1 MFIGKIKRITKKTP
15 PSPTLKKKSVGKFPR
30 RLQQAII
37 ESIIQSLG
45 AQKTARSQPDRLRFE
60 GADFPLDIVCLFF
73 KEILTACL
81 GSCGEKYG
89 KNYRKTAGI
98 HDASCIRSTQQTSFE
113 TTSLDDFKS
122 ATECC
127 ELMAVKGTFGEGCPE
142 AGKLLTFFGDIGA
155 CCKGGCGLSQPSRGL
170 SIELNL
176 SRLPLKPQRD
186 STKNSWCVS
195 FCPQNEFSPLV
206 NWRPK
211 KTCPAFGTTCKRLSE
226 QMARLFAS
234 SRQQ

>member
-1 MFIGKIKRITKKTP
+1 M
-15 PSPTLKKKSVGKFPR
+15 
-30 RLQQAII
+30 
-37 ESIIQSLG
+37 
-45 AQKTARSQPDRLRFE
+45 
-60 GADFPLDIVCLFF
+60 CLFF
-73 KEILTACL
+73 KEILTACI

-186 STKNSWCVS
+186 STKNFMVRVILSTKWILPTC
-195 FCPQNEFSPLV
+195 QLETQ
-206 NWRPK
+206 K
-211 KTCPAFGTTCKRLSE
+211 KNMPSLRNDLPVPFGTDGPSLCQLPPAINLLRNTGRACDEAPKTGSLPWMSLEPMIPLAARVKRSYR
-226 QMARLFAS
+226 QSGPAS
-234 SRQQ
+234 GS